1 MAATMGYAGGAP
13 GRTGGGAVA
22 QPRKR
27 VTYTITTVTGD
38 LPGAGTSANVYAQ
51 LHGTTADSKR
61 FLLQSLGRKAFVR
74 GQTDVFTQVEP
85 DLGDITSLT
94 IQQDGKSSFRERFAS
109 DWFLER
115 VQVRAGASEWMFPC
129 RRWLGKDQDDGQ
141 MKRTLYSRNAEA
153 QIQYKVLTF
162 TEDTPQAGTLGKV
175 WLQWHAGS
183 SLSLSHFSLPC
194 LLSLL
199 SLFLC
204 QSFSLSF
211 SLFSLSPSL
220 SLPQPP
226 FSLNTYVKACVAA
239 QVWLQLHGDA
249 GTAGGMME
257 LTNPSL
263 HDVFERGQKDLFL
276 VRARAVGALNAVTV
290 MHSNTRMCINT

>member
-1 MAATMGYAGGAP
+1 MGYAGGAP

-175 WLQWHAGS
+175 WL
-183 SLSLSHFSLPC
+183 
-194 LLSLL
+194 
-199 SLFLC
+199 
-204 QSFSLSF
+204 
-211 SLFSLSPSL
+211 
-220 SLPQPP
+220 
-226 FSLNTYVKACVAA
+226 
-239 QVWLQLHGDA
+239 
-249 GTAGGMME
+249 
-257 LTNPSL
+257 
-263 HDVFERGQKDLFL
+263 
-276 VRARAVGALNAVTV
+276 
-290 MHSNTRMCINT
+290 

>member
-1 MAATMGYAGGAP
+1 MGYAGGAP

-183 SLSLSHFSLPC
+183 SLSLS
-194 LLSLL
+194 LSLSHTHTHT
-199 SLFLC
+199 SLFPV
-204 QSFSLSF
+204 F
-211 SLFSLSPSL
+211 SLFSLSFSASHSLFLSLSSLFLLPSPFPNPPSL
-220 SLPQPP
+220 SI
-226 FSLNTYVKACVAA
+226 
-239 QVWLQLHGDA
+239 H
-249 GTAGGMME
+249 M
-257 LTNPSL
+257 
-263 HDVFERGQKDLFL
+263 
-276 VRARAVGALNAVTV
+276 
-290 MHSNTRMCINT
+290 